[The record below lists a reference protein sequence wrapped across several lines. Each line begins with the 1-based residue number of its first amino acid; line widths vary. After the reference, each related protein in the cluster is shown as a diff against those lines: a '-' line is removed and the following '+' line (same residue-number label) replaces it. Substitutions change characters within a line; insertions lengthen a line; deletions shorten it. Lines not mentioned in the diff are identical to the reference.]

1 MSQEENLFFSFLE
14 SNQWNTEGSVGKEIA
29 KIQADTSLKNKVEQ
43 GVVVKPIYHKE
54 NLDSK
59 VSLSNNF
66 PTEWLVGQ
74 IIVAETQEACL
85 LFLNKALKGDRKSV
99 V

>member
-14 SNQWNTEGSVGKEIA
+14 SNQWNTEGSIGKEIA

-43 GVVVKPIYHKE
+43 GVLLKPVYHKD

-59 VSLSNNF
+59 ICRVL
-66 PTEWLVGQ
+66 
-74 IIVAETQEACL
+74 
-85 LFLNKALKGDRKSV
+85 
-99 V
+99 